1 MYKKNLVFIA
11 ACLGMLLF
19 GISLITLGSLATNLQ
34 QKFNL
39 DGIASGT
46 LFSILPIGILT
57 GSVFFGPICDRYGYK
72 RLLVLA
78 CVAMFAGFQGIAYA
92 STLGLLK
99 LSIYFIGV
107 GGGVINGAT
116 NAVVADISEKNK
128 GANLSIL
135 GVFFGI
141 GALGMPLLLGAL
153 AGKLLPFQVIA
164 MVGWLTL
171 AVGTLYVFTKFPP
184 AKQQAGGTE
193 KKWNQLLTPFLIMI
207 AFFLFCQSSL
217 EAIINN
223 WTTTYLTQRTAF
235 TESFALYALS
245 LHIVGMI
252 GMRLLIGTVFRQVSN
267 ITLMW
272 NCLGLLFLGILL
284 MQFGTGST
292 IIISGLIL
300 SGAGLAGGFPIML
313 GFVGE
318 RFKELSGTAFSFVFT
333 IALVGNML
341 INYIMGLVVHAYG
354 VSHLTTVSYTMI
366 IVMAIL
372 CFFIFKIIKNK
383 SIKIKQHVSKAM
395 AE

>member
-1 MYKKNLVFIA
+1 
-11 ACLGMLLF
+11 
-19 GISLITLGSLATNLQ
+19 
-34 QKFNL
+34 
-39 DGIASGT
+39 
-46 LFSILPIGILT
+46 
-57 GSVFFGPICDRYGYK
+57 
-72 RLLVLA
+72 
-78 CVAMFAGFQGIAYA
+78 
-92 STLGLLK
+92 
-99 LSIYFIGV
+99 
-107 GGGVINGAT
+107 
-116 NAVVADISEKNK
+116 
-128 GANLSIL
+128 
-135 GVFFGI
+135 
-141 GALGMPLLLGAL
+141 
-153 AGKLLPFQVIA
+153 